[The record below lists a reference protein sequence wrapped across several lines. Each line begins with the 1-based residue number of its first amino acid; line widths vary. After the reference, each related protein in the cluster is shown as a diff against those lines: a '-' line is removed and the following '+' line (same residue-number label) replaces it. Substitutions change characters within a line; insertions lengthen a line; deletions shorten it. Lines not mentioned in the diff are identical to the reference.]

1 MLDETL
7 QNTQQYEVVMNYD
20 SQKEIINVL
29 NERGLRPT
37 KKFGQ
42 NFMISRAAR
51 EKVLSYIDIKE
62 GNSVWEIGGGLGA
75 MTSMALD
82 KVGQSGHLTVFEID
96 RGYIDFLTEEFGSH
110 PGFSIVSGDMVKT
123 WRTVF
128 EQSGRPDAIFG
139 NLPYNSASAM
149 ITQLIEGDCLAPHM
163 VFTVQKEMGLRITAK
178 PGSADYSSFS
188 VLCQL
193 ACDVSYQGDLKSG
206 SFYPVPD
213 VVSGIVTFTPKSGFR
228 EYASKAV
235 LKVIR
240 DMFASRRKTL
250 LNNLRPYGIEKV
262 NSACQSLGI
271 NPAARAETLSPLQI
285 ADLAKTLT
293 TF

>member
-1 MLDETL
+1 
-7 QNTQQYEVVMNYD
+7 MNYD
-20 SQKEIINVL
+20 SQKEILAVL
-29 NERGLRPT
+29 SERGLRPT

-51 EKVLSYIDIKE
+51 EKVLSYVDIKE
-62 GNSVWEIGGGLGA
+62 GDSVWEIGGGLGA

-82 KVGQSGHLTVFEID
+82 SAGESGHLTVFEID
-96 RGYIDFLTEEFGSH
+96 RGYIDFLTEQFGSH
-110 PGFSIVSGDMVKT
+110 PGFQIVAGDMVKT
-123 WRTVF
+123 WRSAV
-128 EQSGRPDAIFG
+128 EASGRPDVIFG

-149 ITQLIEGDCLAPHM
+149 ITQLIEGDCLAPRM

-188 VLCQL
+188 VFCQL
-193 ACDVSYQGDLKSG
+193 ACDVAYQGDLKSG

-213 VVSGIVTFTPKSGFR
+213 VVSGIVTFTPKRDFR
-228 EYASKAV
+228 EYATPKLLKA
-235 LKVIR
+235 IR

-262 NSACQSLGI
+262 QNVCRQLGMD
-271 NPAARAETLSPLQI
+271 AGARAETLSPVQI
-285 ADLAKTLT
+285 AELAKKILS
-293 TF
+293 

>member
-1 MLDETL
+1 MRP
-7 QNTQQYEVVMNYD
+7 MNYD
-20 SQKEIINVL
+20 SQKEIISVL

-51 EKVLSYIDIKE
+51 EKVLSYVDIKE
-62 GNSVWEIGGGLGA
+62 GDSVWEIGGGLGA
-75 MTSMALD
+75 MTSMALERA
-82 KVGQSGHLTVFEID
+82 GQSGHLTVFEID
-96 RGYIDFLTEEFGSH
+96 RGYIDFLAEQFGSH
-110 PGFSIVSGDMVKT
+110 PGFKIVAGDMVKT
-123 WRTVF
+123 WKSVA
-128 EQSGRPDAIFG
+128 EESGKPDVIFG

-149 ITQLIEGDCLAPHM
+149 ITQLIEGDCLAPRM

-188 VLCQL
+188 VFCQL

-213 VVSGIVTFTPKSGFR
+213 VVSGIVTFTPKPGFR
-228 EYASKAV
+228 EYATPKV
-235 LKVIR
+235 LKTIR

-262 NSACQSLGI
+262 QAACRSLGI
-271 NPAARAETLSPLQI
+271 DAATRAETLAPQQI
-285 ADLAKTLT
+285 AELAKNLI
-293 TF
+293 

>member
-1 MLDETL
+1 
-7 QNTQQYEVVMNYD
+7 MNYD

-29 NERGLRPT
+29 TERGLRPT

-51 EKVLSYIDIKE
+51 EKVLSYVNINE
-62 GNSVWEIGGGLGA
+62 GDSVWEIGGGLGA

-82 KVGQSGHLTVFEID
+82 SVGQSGHLTVFEID
-96 RGYIDFLTEEFGSH
+96 RGYIDFLTEQFGSH
-110 PGFSIVSGDMVKT
+110 PGFNIVAGDMVKT
-123 WRTVF
+123 WKAVAEET
-128 EQSGRPDAIFG
+128 GRPDVIFG
-139 NLPYNSASAM
+139 NLPYSSASAM
-149 ITQLIEGDCLAPHM
+149 ITQLIEGDCLAERM

-188 VLCQL
+188 VFCQL
-193 ACDVSYQGDLKSG
+193 ACDVVYQGDLKSG

-213 VVSGIVTFTPKSGFR
+213 VVSGIVTFVPKPGFR
-228 EYASKAV
+228 DYATPQV
-235 LKVIR
+235 LKAIR

-262 NSACQSLGI
+262 QAACQSLGI
-271 NPAARAETLSPLQI
+271 DAGTRAETLTPQQ
-285 ADLAKTLT
+285 LAALAQTLS
-293 TF
+293 

>member
-1 MLDETL
+1 
-7 QNTQQYEVVMNYD
+7 MNYD
-20 SQKEIINVL
+20 SQKEIIAVL
-29 NERGLRPT
+29 KERNLSPT

-51 EKVLSYIDIKE
+51 EKVLSYVDIKE
-62 GNSVWEIGGGLGA
+62 RDSVWEIGGGLGA

-96 RGYIDFLTEEFGSH
+96 RGYIDFLNEQFGFH
-110 PGFSIVSGDMVKT
+110 PGFRVVAGDMVKT
-123 WRTVF
+123 WRSVF
-128 EQSGRPDAIFG
+128 ESFGKPDVIFG

-149 ITQLIEGDCLAPHM
+149 ITQLIEGDCLASRM

-188 VLCQL
+188 VFCQL
-193 ACDVSYQGDLKSG
+193 ACDVVYQGDLKSG

-213 VVSGIVTFTPKSGFR
+213 VVSGIVTFTPKAGFR
-228 EYASKAV
+228 ESATPQV
-235 LKVIR
+235 LKAIR

-250 LNNLRPYGIEKV
+250 LNNLRPYGVDKV
-262 NSACQSLGI
+262 QSACQSLGI
-271 NPAARAETLSPLQI
+271 DISTRAETLTPAQI
-285 ADLAKTLT
+285 VNLAKAII
-293 TF
+293 

>member
-1 MLDETL
+1 
-7 QNTQQYEVVMNYD
+7 MNYD

-29 NERGLRPT
+29 AERGLRPT

-51 EKVLSYIDIKE
+51 EKVLSFIDIKE
-62 GNSVWEIGGGLGA
+62 GDSVWEIGGGLGA
-75 MTSMALD
+75 MTSMALE
-82 KVGQSGHLTVFEID
+82 KVGRNGHLTVFEID
-96 RGYIDFLTEEFGSH
+96 RGYIDFLTEQFGSH
-110 PGFSIVSGDMVKT
+110 PGFQIIAGDMVKT
-123 WRTVF
+123 WRSAV
-128 EQSGRPDAIFG
+128 ESSGRPDAIFG

-149 ITQLIEGDCLAPHM
+149 ITQLIEGDGLAPHM

-193 ACDVSYQGDLKSG
+193 ACDVAYQGDLKSG

-213 VVSGIVTFTPKSGFR
+213 VISGIVTFTPKPGFQ
-228 EYASKAV
+228 EYATPQV
-235 LKVIR
+235 LRAIR

-250 LNNLRPYGIEKV
+250 LNYLRPYGIDKV
-262 NSACQSLGI
+262 QSACQNLGI
-271 NPAARAETLSPLQI
+271 DVSTRAETIAPAQI
-285 ADLAKTLT
+285 AELANSLL
-293 TF
+293 

>member
-1 MLDETL
+1 M
-7 QNTQQYEVVMNYD
+7 MNYD
-20 SQKEIINVL
+20 SQKEIMAVL

-51 EKVLSYIDIKE
+51 EKVLSYINIKE

-75 MTSMALD
+75 MTSMALER
-82 KVGQSGHLTVFEID
+82 VGQSGHLTVFEID
-96 RGYIDFLTEEFGSH
+96 RGYIDFLAEQFGTH
-110 PGFSIVSGDMVKT
+110 PGFSIVAGDMVKT
-123 WRTVF
+123 WKAVYEAT
-128 EQSGRPDAIFG
+128 GRPDAIFG

-149 ITQLIEGDCLAPHM
+149 ITQLIEGDCLASSM
-163 VFTVQKEMGLRITAK
+163 VFTVQKEMGLRIAAK

-193 ACDVSYQGDLKSG
+193 ACDVAYQGDLKSG
-206 SFYPVPD
+206 SFYPVPE
-213 VVSGIVTFTPKSGFR
+213 VVSGIVTFTPKPDFR
-228 EYASKAV
+228 EYATPQV
-235 LKVIR
+235 LKAIR

-262 NSACQSLGI
+262 QTACQSLGI
-271 NPAARAETLSPLQI
+271 DVNTRAETLSPVKI
-285 ADLAKTLT
+285 AELAKKILS
-293 TF
+293 

>member
-1 MLDETL
+1 
-7 QNTQQYEVVMNYD
+7 MNYD

-29 NERGLRPT
+29 TERGLRPT

-51 EKVLSYIDIKE
+51 EKVLSYVDIKE
-62 GNSVWEIGGGLGA
+62 GDSVWEIGGGLGS
-75 MTSMALD
+75 MTSMALE

-96 RGYIDFLTEEFGSH
+96 RGYIDFLAEQFGSH
-110 PGFSIVSGDMVKT
+110 PGFKIVAGDMVKT
-123 WRTVF
+123 WKGVAD
-128 EQSGRPDAIFG
+128 EKGKPDVIFG

-149 ITQLIEGDCLAPHM
+149 ITQLIEGDCLAPRM

-188 VLCQL
+188 VFCQL
-193 ACDVSYQGDLKSG
+193 ACDVVYQGDLKSG

-213 VVSGIVTFTPKSGFR
+213 VVSGIVTFIPKPNFRDCATPQ
-228 EYASKAV
+228 V
-235 LKVIR
+235 LKAIR

-262 NSACQSLGI
+262 QSACQTLGI
-271 NPAARAETLSPLQI
+271 DASTRAETLLPAQ
-285 ADLAKTLT
+285 LAQLAQLLN
-293 TF
+293 

>member
-1 MLDETL
+1 
-7 QNTQQYEVVMNYD
+7 MNYD

-29 NERGLRPT
+29 AERGLRPT

-51 EKVLSYIDIKE
+51 EKVLSFIDIKE
-62 GNSVWEIGGGLGA
+62 GDSVWEIGGGLGA
-75 MTSMALD
+75 MTSMALE
-82 KVGQSGHLTVFEID
+82 KVGRNGHLTVFEID
-96 RGYIDFLTEEFGSH
+96 RGYIDFLTEQFGSH
-110 PGFSIVSGDMVKT
+110 PGFQIIAGDMVKT
-123 WRTVF
+123 WRSAV
-128 EQSGRPDAIFG
+128 ESSGRPDAIFG

-149 ITQLIEGDCLAPHM
+149 ITQLIEGDGLAPRM

-193 ACDVSYQGDLKSG
+193 ACDVAYQGDLKSG

-213 VVSGIVTFTPKSGFR
+213 VISGIVTFTPKPGFQ
-228 EYASKAV
+228 EYATPQV
-235 LKVIR
+235 LRAIR

-250 LNNLRPYGIEKV
+250 LNNLRPYGIDKV
-262 NSACQSLGI
+262 QSACQNLGI
-271 NPAARAETLSPLQI
+271 DVSTRAETLAPAQI
-285 ADLAKTLT
+285 AELANSLL
-293 TF
+293 

>member
-1 MLDETL
+1 MEELPFL
-7 QNTQQYEVVMNYD
+7 FMNYD

-29 NERGLRPT
+29 TERGLRPT

-51 EKVLSYIDIKE
+51 EKVLSYVDIKP
-62 GNSVWEIGGGLGA
+62 GDSVWEIGGGLGA
-75 MTSMALD
+75 MTSMALE
-82 KVGQSGHLTVFEID
+82 KVGQNGHLTVFEID
-96 RGYIDFLTEEFGSH
+96 RGYIDFLTEQFGSH
-110 PGFSIVSGDMVKT
+110 PGFQIIAGDMVKT
-123 WRTVF
+123 WKALY
-128 EQSGRPDAIFG
+128 EASGRPDIIFG

-149 ITQLIEGDCLAPHM
+149 ITQLIEGDCLAPRM

-188 VLCQL
+188 VFCQL
-193 ACDVSYQGDLKSG
+193 ACDVIYQGDLKSG

-213 VVSGIVTFTPKSGFR
+213 VVSGIVTFTPKPGFR
-228 EYASKAV
+228 DYATPQV

-250 LNNLRPYGIEKV
+250 LNNLRPYGIDKV
-262 NSACQSLGI
+262 QSACQSLDI
-271 NPAARAETLSPLQI
+271 DISTRAETLTPTQI
-285 ADLAKTLT
+285 ADLAKTLV
-293 TF
+293 

>member
-1 MLDETL
+1 M
-7 QNTQQYEVVMNYD
+7 MNYD
-20 SQKEIINVL
+20 SQKEIMAVL

-51 EKVLSYIDIKE
+51 EKVLSFINIKE

-75 MTSMALD
+75 MTSMALEQ
-82 KVGQSGHLTVFEID
+82 VGQSGHLTVFEID
-96 RGYIDFLTEEFGSH
+96 RGYIDFLAEQFGTH
-110 PGFSIVSGDMVKT
+110 PGFSIVAGDMVKT
-123 WRTVF
+123 WKAVY
-128 EQSGRPDAIFG
+128 EAAGRPDAIFG

-149 ITQLIEGDCLAPHM
+149 ITQLIEGDCLASSM
-163 VFTVQKEMGLRITAK
+163 VFTVQKEMGLRIAAK

-193 ACDVSYQGDLKSG
+193 ACDVAYQGDLKSG

-213 VVSGIVTFTPKSGFR
+213 VVSGIVTFIPKAGFR
-228 EYASKAV
+228 ESVTPQV
-235 LKVIR
+235 LKAIR

-250 LNNLRPYGIEKV
+250 LNNLRPYGVDKV
-262 NSACQSLGI
+262 QSACQSLGI
-271 NPAARAETLSPLQI
+271 DIGTRAETLTPTQI
-285 ADLAKTLT
+285 ADLAKSLV
-293 TF
+293 

>member
-1 MLDETL
+1 MEELPIFF
-7 QNTQQYEVVMNYD
+7 MNYD
-20 SQKEIINVL
+20 SQKEIIAVL
-29 NERGLRPT
+29 AERGLRPT

-51 EKVLSYIDIKE
+51 EKVLFYVNIKE
-62 GNSVWEIGGGLGA
+62 GDSVWEIGGGLGA

-82 KVGQSGHLTVFEID
+82 KVGQGGHLTVFEID
-96 RGYIDFLTEEFGSH
+96 RGYIDFLTEQFGDH
-110 PGFSIVSGDMVKT
+110 PGFRIAQGDMVKT
-123 WRTVF
+123 WKGVAS
-128 EQSGRPDAIFG
+128 QYGKPDVIFG

-149 ITQLIEGDCLAPHM
+149 ITQLIEGDCLAERM

-193 ACDVSYQGDLKSG
+193 ACDAVYQGDLKSG

-228 EYASKAV
+228 EIATPQVLKAV
-235 LKVIR
+235 R

-262 NSACQSLGI
+262 QEACASLGI
-271 NPAARAETLSPLQI
+271 DIGTRAEALTPSQ
-285 ADLAKTLT
+285 LAQLAQLLT
-293 TF
+293 

>member
-1 MLDETL
+1 
-7 QNTQQYEVVMNYD
+7 MNYD

-29 NERGLRPT
+29 AERGLRPT

-51 EKVLSYIDIKE
+51 EKVLSYLNIKA
-62 GNSVWEIGGGLGA
+62 GDSVWEIGGGLGA
-75 MTSMALD
+75 MTSMALE
-82 KVGQSGHLTVFEID
+82 KVGQTGHLTVFEID
-96 RGYIDFLTEEFGSH
+96 RGYIDFLTEQFGSH
-110 PGFSIVSGDMVKT
+110 PGFRIVSGDMVKT
-123 WRTVF
+123 WKAVA
-128 EQSGRPDAIFG
+128 EQSGKPDVIFG

-149 ITQLIEGDCLAPHM
+149 ITQLIEGDCLAPRM

-188 VLCQL
+188 VFCQL

-213 VVSGIVTFTPKSGFR
+213 VVSGIVTFTPKPEFR
-228 EYASKAV
+228 GYATPQMLKA
-235 LKVIR
+235 IR

-262 NSACQSLGI
+262 QSVCQDLGI
-271 NPAARAETLSPLQI
+271 DVSTRAETLTPAQI
-285 ADLAKTLT
+285 ATLAKSLI
-293 TF
+293 